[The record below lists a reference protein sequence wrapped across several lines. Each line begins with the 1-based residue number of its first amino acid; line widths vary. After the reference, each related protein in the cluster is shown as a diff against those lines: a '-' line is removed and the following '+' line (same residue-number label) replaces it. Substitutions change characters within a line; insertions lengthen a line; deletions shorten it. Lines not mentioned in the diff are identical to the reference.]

1 MRLLYLGLPLGAIV
15 LARAGFRP
23 DIAVIGHPEAPGMRR
38 VRAMG
43 KKGTLVL
50 ARPDLG
56 APDVLRALASAKP
69 DVIVSF
75 FFPKKISKS
84 VLDLA
89 PRGAFGAHPSLLP
102 RYRGPDPY
110 FWCLKNG
117 DAVTGATLHRLEED
131 YDTGAIIET
140 REVAIPAGITAFALA
155 RRLDRPALAM
165 LVSCMQRLE
174 AGETLDGAPQPTRG
188 ISYAPSPSE
197 DDTWIDWHASA
208 EVVERLVRA
217 CAPYP
222 GAGAELDGTSV
233 EIERVRI
240 ATEPAPRALEAAEAY
255 RTAEG
260 EVAVKCG
267 AGAVVLER
275 VRALGG
281 ETLDAAELLGLVRP
295 EQADDQA

>member
-15 LARAGFRP
+15 LTRAGFRP
-23 DIAVIGHPEAPGMRR
+23 DVAVIGHPEAPGMRR

-56 APDVLRALASAKP
+56 APEVLRALAAARP
-69 DVIVSF
+69 DVIISF

-102 RYRGPDPY
+102 AYRGPDPY

-117 DAVTGATLHRLEED
+117 ETVTGVSLHRLEED
-131 YDTGAIIET
+131 YDTGAVIET
-140 REVAIPAGITAFALA
+140 REITIPPRITAFALA

-174 AGETLDGAPQPTRG
+174 AGEALLGTPQPSTG

-197 DDTWIDWHASA
+197 EDTWIDWHASA
-208 EVVERLVRA
+208 DVVERLVRA

-233 EIERVRI
+233 EIEKVRV

-255 RTAEG
+255 RTRDG
-260 EVAVKCG
+260 DVAVKCG
-267 AGAVVLER
+267 EGAIVLER

-281 ETLDAAELLGLVRP
+281 ETLDAAELLGLIRP
-295 EQADDQA
+295 ESAPDQA